1 MHPISSVSGEEN
13 MLKKIAPSERAVMR
27 YLLTFA
33 ALSLFL
39 PIRLETGLVL
49 LRPFELIALL
59 TLLIGL
65 ATGRWRRLAFSAGFL
80 LLLPFL
86 GWHMVSAFSVDAE
99 NGLRELLQMSAVGAF
114 AFALAQEASRVDT
127 HKAVNILLFGMVL
140 ILAYTI
146 TWHVAHGYLVGWKHL
161 FDPKLAFSFVPIA
174 LAGLLIF
181 SNRAKRRT
189 LWLAWAGILPLLVLS
204 GERKALLIY
213 LFLTAALLMR
223 GRLAAIVPAIAVGF
237 VGLFVLA
244 TTVENSYVGKQL
256 QTILHP
262 LSMGQHEYL
271 AATGKYAPGDTPS
284 NVQRAFAFTL
294 SRQLISEH
302 PLVGVGT
309 NQFKN
314 IIDTDFSGL
323 PGELRLGIHGEFQ
336 RVLTENGIIGLS
348 LYVLIWIT
356 AWFRLS
362 RTLSWALSH
371 GLIGA
376 AQARLLPLVLLVPC
390 AFYVGTE
397 ASGTRAFVTLSLV
410 SLLPEL
416 TRHGLCLS
424 LHRMRRSHPRSMRHP
439 RFLASPLPGNTR

>member
-1 MHPISSVSGEEN
+1 
-13 MLKKIAPSERAVMR
+13 MR

-86 GWHMVSAFSVDAE
+86 GWHMVSAFSVDPE

-114 AFALAQEASRVDT
+114 AFVLAQEASRVDT

-161 FDPKLAFSFVPIA
+161 FDPRLAFTFLPIA
-174 LAGLLIF
+174 LAGLLLF

-189 LWLAWAGILPLLVLS
+189 LWLAWVGILPLLVLS

-424 LHRMRRSHPRSMRHP
+424 LHRIRRSHPRSTRHS

>member
-1 MHPISSVSGEEN
+1 

-33 ALSLFL
+33 VLSLFL

-59 TLLIGL
+59 MLFFGL

-140 ILAYTI
+140 ILAYSI

-348 LYVLIWIT
+348 LYVPIWLA

-362 RTLSWALSH
+362 RALSWALFH

-397 ASGTRAFVTLSLV
+397 ASGTRAFVILSLV

-439 RFLASPLPGNTR
+439 RFFASPLPGNTR

>member
-1 MHPISSVSGEEN
+1 

>member
-1 MHPISSVSGEEN
+1 

-33 ALSLFL
+33 VLSLFL

-59 TLLIGL
+59 MLLIGL
-65 ATGRWRRLAFSAGFL
+65 GMGRWRRLAFSAGFL

-99 NGLRELLQMSAVGAF
+99 NGLRELLQTSAVGAF

-127 HKAVNILLFGMVL
+127 HKAANILLFGMVL

-161 FDPKLAFSFVPIA
+161 VDPRLAFTFLPIA
-174 LAGLLIF
+174 LAGLLLF
-181 SNRAKRRT
+181 VNRGKRRI
-189 LWLAWAGILPLLVLS
+189 LWFVWAGILPLLVLS
-204 GERKALLIY
+204 GERKAFLIY
-213 LFLTAALLMR
+213 LFLTAALLVR
-223 GRLAAIVPAIAVGF
+223 GRLAAVVPAIAAGF
-237 VGLFVLA
+237 AGLFVLSA
-244 TTVENSYVGKQL
+244 MVDNDYVQKQL
-256 QTILHP
+256 QTILDP
-262 LSMGQHEYL
+262 LSMGQYEYL

-302 PLVGVGT
+302 PLMGVGT

-323 PGELRLGIHGEFQ
+323 PDELRLGIHGEFQ
-336 RVLTENGIIGLS
+336 RILTENGIIGLS
-348 LYVLIWIT
+348 LYLLIWIA

-362 RTLSWALSH
+362 RTLGWALSH

-390 AFYVGTE
+390 ALYVGTE

-424 LHRMRRSHPRSMRHP
+424 LLRMRRSHARSMRHP
-439 RFLASPLPGNTR
+439 RFLASPVPGNTR

>member
-1 MHPISSVSGEEN
+1 
-13 MLKKIAPSERAVMR
+13 MR

-33 ALSLFL
+33 VLSLFL
-39 PIRLETGLVL
+39 PIRLETGFVL

-59 TLLIGL
+59 MLVIGL
-65 ATGRWRRLAFSAGFL
+65 ATGRWRKLAFSAGFL

-86 GWHMVSAFSVDAE
+86 AWHLVSAFSVDIK
-99 NGLRELLQMSAVGAF
+99 NGLRELLQMSAVGVFAF
-114 AFALAQEASRVDT
+114 AFAQEARWLES

-140 ILAYTI
+140 ILSYTI
-146 TWHVAHGYLVGWKHL
+146 AWHVAHGYLVGWKQL

-223 GRLAAIVPAIAVGF
+223 GRLAAMVPAIAVGF

-244 TTVENSYVGKQL
+244 STVANSYVGKQL

-314 IIDTDFSGL
+314 IIETDFSGL
-323 PGELRLGIHGEFQ
+323 PDELRLAIHGEFQ
-336 RVLTENGIIGLS
+336 RILTENGIIGLS
-348 LYVLIWIT
+348 LYVLIWIA

>member
-1 MHPISSVSGEEN
+1 
-13 MLKKIAPSERAVMR
+13 MLEKIAPSGRAVMC

-33 ALSLFL
+33 VLSLFL

-59 TLLIGL
+59 MLLIGL

-127 HKAVNILLFGMVL
+127 RQAVNILLFGMVL

-146 TWHVAHGYLVGWKHL
+146 TWHVAQGYLVGWKHL
-161 FDPKLAFSFVPIA
+161 FDPRLAFTFLPIA
-174 LAGLLIF
+174 LAGLLLF
-181 SNRAKRRT
+181 VNRGKRRT
-189 LWLAWAGILPLLVLS
+189 LWFVWVGILPLLVLS

-223 GRLAAIVPAIAVGF
+223 GRLAAMVPAIAAGF
-237 VGLFVLA
+237 VALFVLS
-244 TTVENSYVGKQL
+244 TTMNNAYVEKQM
-256 QTILHP
+256 QTILDP
-262 LSMGQHEYL
+262 LSMGQYEYL

-302 PLVGVGT
+302 PLMGVGT

-323 PGELRLGIHGEFQ
+323 PDELRLGIHGEFQ
-336 RVLTENGIIGLS
+336 RILTENGIIGLS
-348 LYVLIWIT
+348 LYVLIWIA

-376 AQARLLPLVLLVPC
+376 AQVRLLPLVLLVPC
-390 AFYVGTE
+390 ALYVGTE

-424 LHRMRRSHPRSMRHP
+424 LHRMRRSHPRSVRHP
-439 RFLASPLPGNTR
+439 RFVGSPLPGITR

>member
-1 MHPISSVSGEEN
+1 

-33 ALSLFL
+33 VLSLFL
-39 PIRLETGLVL
+39 PIRLETDLVL

-314 IIDTDFSGL
+314 IIETDFSGL
-323 PGELRLGIHGEFQ
+323 PDELRLAIHGEFQ
-336 RVLTENGIIGLS
+336 RILTENGIIGLS
-348 LYVLIWIT
+348 LYVLIWIA

-376 AQARLLPLVLLVPC
+376 AQARVLPLVLLVPC

>member
-1 MHPISSVSGEEN
+1 
-13 MLKKIAPSERAVMR
+13 MR

-33 ALSLFL
+33 ILSLFL

-59 TLLIGL
+59 MLFFGL
-65 ATGRWRRLAFSAGFL
+65 ATGRWRNLAFSAGFL

-86 GWHMVSAFSVDAE
+86 GWHMVSAFSVDPE
-99 NGLRELLQMSAVGAF
+99 NGLRELLQMSTVGAF
-114 AFALAQEASRVDT
+114 AFAIAQEARWLET
-127 HKAVNILLFGMVL
+127 QKAVNILLFGMML

-161 FDPKLAFSFVPIA
+161 VDPRLAFTFLPIA
-174 LAGLLIF
+174 LAGLLLF
-181 SNRAKRRT
+181 VNRGKRRT
-189 LWLAWAGILPLLVLS
+189 LWLVWVGILPLLLLS
-204 GERKALLIY
+204 GERKAFLIY

-223 GRLAAIVPAIAVGF
+223 GRLAAMVPAIAAGF
-237 VGLFVLA
+237 VALFVLS
-244 TTVENSYVGKQL
+244 TTINNAYVEKQM
-256 QTILHP
+256 QTILDP
-262 LSMGQHEYL
+262 LSMGQYEYL
-271 AATGKYAPGDTPS
+271 AAKGKYAPGDTPS

-294 SRQLISEH
+294 SRQLISEY
-302 PLVGVGT
+302 PLMGVGT

-314 IIDTDFSGL
+314 IIETDFSEL
-323 PGELRLGIHGEFQ
+323 PDELQLGIHGEFQ
-336 RVLTENGIIGLS
+336 RILTENGIIGLS
-348 LYVLIWIT
+348 LYVLIWIA

-362 RTLSWALSH
+362 RTLSRALSL

-376 AQARLLPLVLLVPC
+376 VQARLLPLVLLVPC

-424 LHRMRRSHPRSMRHP
+424 LHRMRRSHPRGMRHP
-439 RFLASPLPGNTR
+439 RFLASPLPGIPR

>member
-1 MHPISSVSGEEN
+1 
-13 MLKKIAPSERAVMR
+13 MR

-33 ALSLFL
+33 ILSLFL

-49 LRPFELIALL
+49 LRPFEVIVLLALI
-59 TLLIGL
+59 IGL
-65 ATGRWRRLAFSAGFL
+65 ATGRWRNLAFSAGFL

-99 NGLRELLQMSAVGAF
+99 NGLRELLQMSTVGAF
-114 AFALAQEASRVDT
+114 AFAIAQEARWLET
-127 HKAVNILLFGMVL
+127 QKAVNILLFGMVL

-146 TWHVAHGYLVGWKHL
+146 NWHVAHGYSVGWKHL
-161 FDPKLAFSFVPIA
+161 ADPRLVFTFLPIA
-174 LAGLLIF
+174 LAGLLLF
-181 SNRAKRRT
+181 AKRGKRRA
-189 LWLAWAGILPLLVLS
+189 LWFAWAGILPLLLLS
-204 GERKALLIY
+204 GERKAFLIY

-223 GRLAAIVPAIAVGF
+223 GRVAAMVPAIAAGF
-237 VGLFVLA
+237 VGLFMLSIMVDNA
-244 TTVENSYVGKQL
+244 YVEKQL
-256 QTILHP
+256 QTIVNP
-262 LSMGQHEYL
+262 LSMGQHEHL

-294 SRQLISEH
+294 SKQLISEH

-309 NQFKN
+309 NKFKN
-314 IIDTDFSGL
+314 IIDTEFSGL

-336 RVLTENGIIGLS
+336 RIFTENGIIGLS
-348 LYVLIWIT
+348 LYVLIWLA

-362 RTLSWALSH
+362 RALSWALFH

-390 AFYVGTE
+390 ALYVGTE

-416 TRHGLCLS
+416 TRHGLWLS
-424 LHRMRRSHPRSMRHP
+424 LHRARRSHPRGMRHP

>member
-1 MHPISSVSGEEN
+1 MSRREE
-13 MLKKIAPSERAVMR
+13 AVMR

-33 ALSLFL
+33 ILSLFL
-39 PIRLETGLVL
+39 PIRLETSLVL
-49 LRPFELIALL
+49 LRPFELLVLLALI
-59 TLLIGL
+59 TGL
-65 ATGRWRRLAFSAGFL
+65 ATGRWRNLAFSAGFL

-86 GWHMVSAFSVDAE
+86 GWDIVSAFSVDRE

-114 AFALAQEASRVDT
+114 AFALAQEARRLETD
-127 HKAVNILLFGMVL
+127 KAVNILLIGMAM

-146 TWHVAHGYLVGWKHL
+146 AWHVAHGYLIGWKHL
-161 FDPKLAFSFVPIA
+161 YDPRLAFTFVPIA

-181 SNRAKRRT
+181 VNRVKRLT
-189 LWLAWAGILPLLVLS
+189 LWIVWTGILPLLVLS

-213 LFLTAALLMR
+213 LFLTTALLAR
-223 GRLAAIVPAIAVGF
+223 GQLAAMVPAIAAGF
-237 VGLFVLA
+237 MGLFVLSTMVDNA
-244 TTVENSYVGKQL
+244 YVEKQS

-262 LSMGQHEYL
+262 LRMGQYQYL
-271 AATGKYAPGDTPS
+271 VATGKYAPGDTPS

-302 PLVGVGT
+302 PLLGVGT

-314 IIDTDFSGL
+314 IVDTEFSNL
-323 PGELRLGIHGEFQ
+323 PDELRLEIHGEFQ
-336 RVLTENGIIGLS
+336 RILTENGIIGLC
-348 LYVLIWIT
+348 LYILIWLA
-356 AWFRLS
+356 AWIRLA
-362 RTLSWALSH
+362 RVVNLALHH

-390 AFYVGTE
+390 AVYVGTE
-397 ASGTRAFVTLSLV
+397 ASGTRAFVTLILV

-424 LHRMRRSHPRSMRHP
+424 LHKALGRHPTSMRHP
-439 RFLASPLPGNTR
+439 RFEGRPLPGSAR

>member
-1 MHPISSVSGEEN
+1 
-13 MLKKIAPSERAVMR
+13 MR

-33 ALSLFL
+33 ILSLFL
-39 PIRLETGLVL
+39 PIRLETGLLL

-59 TLLIGL
+59 MLFFGL
-65 ATGRWRRLAFSAGFL
+65 ATGRWRRLAFSVGFL

-99 NGLRELLQMSAVGAF
+99 NGLRELLQMSAVAAF

-161 FDPKLAFSFVPIA
+161 FDPRLAFTFLPIA
-174 LAGLLIF
+174 LAGLLLF
-181 SNRAKRRT
+181 VNRGKRRT
-189 LWLAWAGILPLLVLS
+189 LWFVWAGILPLLVLS
-204 GERKALLIY
+204 GERKAFLIY

-223 GRLAAIVPAIAVGF
+223 GRLAAMVPAIAACF
-237 VGLFVLA
+237 VALFVLS
-244 TTVENSYVGKQL
+244 TTINNAYVQKQM
-256 QTILHP
+256 QTILDP
-262 LSMGQHEYL
+262 LSMGQYEYL
-271 AATGKYAPGDTPS
+271 TATGKYAPGDTPS

-302 PLVGVGT
+302 PLMGVGT
-309 NQFKN
+309 NQFRN
-314 IIDTDFSGL
+314 IVETDFSGL
-323 PGELRLGIHGEFQ
+323 PDELRLGIHGEFQ
-336 RVLTENGIIGLS
+336 RILTENGIIGLS
-348 LYVLIWIT
+348 LYVLIWIA
-356 AWFRLS
+356 AWLRLS

-371 GLIGA
+371 RLIGA
-376 AQARLLPLVLLVPC
+376 VQARLLPLVLLVPC

-424 LHRMRRSHPRSMRHP
+424 LQRMRRSHPRGMRHP

>member
-1 MHPISSVSGEEN
+1 
-13 MLKKIAPSERAVMR
+13 MR

-33 ALSLFL
+33 ILSLFL
-39 PIRLETGLVL
+39 PIRIETGLVL
-49 LRPFELIALL
+49 LRPFEVIVLL
-59 TLLIGL
+59 TLIIGL
-65 ATGRWRRLAFSAGFL
+65 ATGRWRNLAFSAGFL

-86 GWHMVSAFSVDAE
+86 GWHMLSAFSVGAE
-99 NGLRELLQMSAVGAF
+99 NGLRELLQMSTVGAF
-114 AFALAQEASRVDT
+114 AFAIAQEARWLAT
-127 HKAVNILLFGMVL
+127 QKAVNILLFGMVL

-146 TWHVAHGYLVGWKHL
+146 TWHVAHGYSVGWKHL
-161 FDPKLAFSFVPIA
+161 ADPRLVFTFLPIA
-174 LAGLLIF
+174 LAGLLLF
-181 SNRAKRRT
+181 AKRGKRRG
-189 LWLAWAGILPLLVLS
+189 LWFAWGGIVPLLLLS
-204 GERKALLIY
+204 GERKAFLIY

-223 GRLAAIVPAIAVGF
+223 GRLAAMVPAIAAGF
-237 VGLFVLA
+237 AGLFMLSIMVDNA
-244 TTVENSYVGKQL
+244 YVERQL
-256 QTILHP
+256 QTIVNP

-302 PLVGVGT
+302 PLMGVGT

-323 PGELRLGIHGEFQ
+323 PDELRLGIHGEFQ
-336 RVLTENGIIGLS
+336 RILTENGIIGLS
-348 LYVLIWIT
+348 LYVLIWIA

-376 AQARLLPLVLLVPC
+376 AQARLLPLVLLVAC

-424 LHRMRRSHPRSMRHP
+424 LRRTRRSHPGSMRHP
-439 RFLASPLPGNTR
+439 RFLGSPLAGNTR

>member
-1 MHPISSVSGEEN
+1 
-13 MLKKIAPSERAVMR
+13 MR

-33 ALSLFL
+33 VLSLFL

-146 TWHVAHGYLVGWKHL
+146 TWHVAHGYLVGWKQL
-161 FDPKLAFSFVPIA
+161 VDPKLAFTFLPIA

-204 GERKALLIY
+204 GERKAFLIY

-262 LSMGQHEYL
+262 LSMGQYEYL

-302 PLVGVGT
+302 PLMGVGT

-323 PGELRLGIHGEFQ
+323 PDELRLGIHGEFQ
-336 RVLTENGIIGLS
+336 RILTENGIIGLS
-348 LYVLIWIT
+348 LYLLIWIA

-397 ASGTRAFVTLSLV
+397 ASGTRAFVTLILV

>member
-1 MHPISSVSGEEN
+1 

-33 ALSLFL
+33 VLSLFL

-49 LRPFELIALL
+49 LRPFELITLL
-59 TLLIGL
+59 TLFFGL

-161 FDPKLAFSFVPIA
+161 FDPRLAFTFLPIA
-174 LAGLLIF
+174 LAGLLLF
-181 SNRAKRRT
+181 VNRGKRRT
-189 LWLAWAGILPLLVLS
+189 LWFVWAGILPLLVLS
-204 GERKALLIY
+204 GERKAFLIY

-223 GRLAAIVPAIAVGF
+223 GRLAAMVPAIAVGF

-256 QTILHP
+256 QTILDP

-271 AATGKYAPGDTPS
+271 AAKGKYAPGDTPS

-302 PLVGVGT
+302 PLMGVGT

-314 IIDTDFSGL
+314 IIDTDFGGL
-323 PGELRLGIHGEFQ
+323 PDELRLGIHGEFQ
-336 RVLTENGIIGLS
+336 RILTENGIIGLS
-348 LYVLIWIT
+348 LYILIWIA

-376 AQARLLPLVLLVPC
+376 AQARLLPLVLLIPC
-390 AFYVGTE
+390 AFYIGTE
-397 ASGTRAFVTLSLV
+397 ASGTRAFVTLILI

-424 LHRMRRSHPRSMRHP
+424 LHRVRRSHPRSMRHP

>member
-1 MHPISSVSGEEN
+1 

-33 ALSLFL
+33 VLSLFL

-59 TLLIGL
+59 MLLIGL
-65 ATGRWRRLAFSAGFL
+65 GMGRWRRLAFSAGFL

-127 HKAVNILLFGMVL
+127 HKAANILLFGMVL

-161 FDPKLAFSFVPIA
+161 FDPKLAFTFLPIA
-174 LAGLLIF
+174 LAGLLLF
-181 SNRAKRRT
+181 VNRGKRRI
-189 LWLAWAGILPLLVLS
+189 LWFVWAGILPLLVLS
-204 GERKALLIY
+204 GERKAFLIY
-213 LFLTAALLMR
+213 LFLTAALLVR
-223 GRLAAIVPAIAVGF
+223 GRLAAVVPAIAAGF
-237 VGLFVLA
+237 AGLFVLSA
-244 TTVENSYVGKQL
+244 MVDNDYVEKQL
-256 QTILHP
+256 QTILDP
-262 LSMGQHEYL
+262 LSMGQYEYL

-294 SRQLISEH
+294 SKQLISEH
-302 PLVGVGT
+302 PLMGVGT

-323 PGELRLGIHGEFQ
+323 PDELRLGIHGEFQ
-336 RVLTENGIIGLS
+336 RILTENGIIGLS
-348 LYVLIWIT
+348 LYLLIWIA

-362 RTLSWALSH
+362 RTLGWALSH

-390 AFYVGTE
+390 ALYVGTE

-424 LHRMRRSHPRSMRHP
+424 LLRMRRSHARSMRHP
-439 RFLASPLPGNTR
+439 RFLASPVPGNTR

>member
-1 MHPISSVSGEEN
+1 
-13 MLKKIAPSERAVMR
+13 MR

-33 ALSLFL
+33 ILSLFL

-59 TLLIGL
+59 ALVIGL
-65 ATGRWRRLAFSAGFL
+65 ATGRWRNLAFSAGFL

-114 AFALAQEASRVDT
+114 AFALAQEARWLET

-146 TWHVAHGYLVGWKHL
+146 TWHVAHGYSVGWKHL
-161 FDPKLAFSFVPIA
+161 VDPRLVFTFLPIA
-174 LAGLLIF
+174 LAGLLLF
-181 SNRAKRRT
+181 ANRAKRRT
-189 LWLAWAGILPLLVLS
+189 LWFAWAGILPLLVLS
-204 GERKALLIY
+204 GERKAFLIY

-223 GRLAAIVPAIAVGF
+223 GRLAAMVPAIAAGF
-237 VGLFVLA
+237 VGTFRAVDHGGQRLCREAIADHPRSAEHGAIRIPGRDGEICPWRHAEQCPARVCLHS
-244 TTVENSYVGKQL
+244 V
-256 QTILHP
+256 QTAHLRT
-262 LSMGQHEYL
+262 STDGRGHEPIQEY
-271 AATGKYAPGDTPS
+271 Y
-284 NVQRAFAFTL
+284 RY
-294 SRQLISEH
+294 
-302 PLVGVGT
+302 GVSA
-309 NQFKN
+309 
-314 IIDTDFSGL
+314 DL
-323 PGELRLGIHGEFQ
+323 PDELRLGIHGEFQ
-336 RVLTENGIIGLS
+336 RILTENGIIGLS
-348 LYVLIWIT
+348 LYILIWIA

-362 RTLSWALSH
+362 RTLSWALFH

-397 ASGTRAFVTLSLV
+397 ASGTRAFVTLILV

-424 LHRMRRSHPRSMRHP
+424 LHRARRSHPSEHE
-439 RFLASPLPGNTR
+439 ASSISRRAPCQEARDECFGYPDMPQ

>member
-1 MHPISSVSGEEN
+1 
-13 MLKKIAPSERAVMR
+13 MR

-33 ALSLFL
+33 ILSLFL

-49 LRPFELIALL
+49 LRPFELI
-59 TLLIGL
+59 TLLALVIGL
-65 ATGRWRRLAFSAGFL
+65 ATGRWRKLAFSAGFL

-114 AFALAQEASRVDT
+114 AFAFAQEASRVDT
-127 HKAVNILLFGMVL
+127 HKTVNILLFGMVL

-161 FDPKLAFSFVPIA
+161 FDPRLVFTFVPIA
-174 LAGLLIF
+174 LAGLLLF
-181 SNRAKRRT
+181 ENRAKRRT
-189 LWLAWAGILPLLVLS
+189 LWFVWAGILPLLVLS
-204 GERKALLIY
+204 GERKAFLIY

-223 GRLAAIVPAIAVGF
+223 GRLAAMVPAIAAGF
-237 VGLFVLA
+237 VGLFTLSIMVGNA
-244 TTVENSYVGKQL
+244 YVEKQL
-256 QTILHP
+256 QTIVNP

-309 NQFKN
+309 NQFNN

-323 PGELRLGIHGEFQ
+323 PDELRLGIHGEFQ
-336 RVLTENGIIGLS
+336 RILTENGIIGLS
-348 LYVLIWIT
+348 LYILIWIA

-397 ASGTRAFVTLSLV
+397 ASGTRAFVTLILV

-424 LHRMRRSHPRSMRHP
+424 LHRARRVYPTSTRHP
-439 RFLASPLPGNTR
+439 RLLRRPLLGSTR